1 MSFFQIKKRKTIYLT
16 EDLSGLVF
24 TNIKLEHASIIDKRI
39 SSFAQALVVIFIFRS
54 GAWLLDHPV
63 YIFSF
68 LDQFCFDTSFDRKRM
83 LYIGRRPTVWM
94 KMFIEWARQQVRW
107 NPIIHTRHE
116 YILKERKRSTNMR
129 DIMMCQRPINDG

>member
-54 GAWLLDHPV
+54 GA
-63 YIFSF
+63 
-68 LDQFCFDTSFDRKRM
+68 
-83 LYIGRRPTVWM
+83 
-94 KMFIEWARQQVRW
+94 
-107 NPIIHTRHE
+107 
-116 YILKERKRSTNMR
+116 
-129 DIMMCQRPINDG
+129 